1 MVCGVLGVP
10 ACGDSITGGG
20 GRLAGGTRRVPRAGF
35 RARFLESCFFVSARA
50 REDRLQTLFQCGFRR
65 YSCIVLLGHFPGLKG
80 HSPGEWDIFRAQST
94 ALKSYPQVSL
104 FLGRYVFWCSR
115 KIDWKYV
122 G

>member
-1 MVCGVLGVP
+1 MVCGALSVP

-20 GRLAGGTRRVPRAGF
+20 AGLPGEPEGCPALVFARGF
-35 RARFLESCFFVSARA
+35 LNLVSSVSARA
-50 REDRLQTLFQCGFRR
+50 REERPQTLYWCGFRR
-65 YSCIVLLGHFPGLKG
+65 VIGGGLLGHFPGLKG

-104 FLGRYVFWCSR
+104 FLGRYHFQRSR
-115 KIDWKYV
+115 KNDREYV